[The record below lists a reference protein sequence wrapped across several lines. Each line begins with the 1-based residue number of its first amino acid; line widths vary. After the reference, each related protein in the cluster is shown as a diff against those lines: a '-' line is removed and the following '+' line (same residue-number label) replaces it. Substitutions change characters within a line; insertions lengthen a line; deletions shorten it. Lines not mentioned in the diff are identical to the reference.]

1 MSVSSRMRDIAVK
14 VANAATVSLGG
25 HPLTEMKSAYGT
37 TVTGVGLTGARLGAF
52 LAGGFSASG
61 KSVTVDSAL
70 SLDTVW
76 ACVKLISETIASMP
90 LKLYDGAGTATAKLA
105 RQHPL
110 YAILSATPNAD
121 MTPMEFW
128 GCIVGSMCLW
138 GNGFAQI
145 IRGAGGRVVALNPL
159 RPDRMTVR
167 RDIATGELTYTYAWQ
182 GTYLVLTE
190 DDMLHVRGW
199 GLDGILG
206 ISPISA
212 ARQSLGIALA
222 AEETAGSM
230 FRNGLITQTY
240 IKSPD
245 YIGEDQE
252 ARAKAVLEQV
262 TGSINAGKMPLL
274 EGGWSIETLGIPP
287 EDLQLL
293 ETRGFN
299 VETICRWFG
308 VAPVMI
314 GRMEKST
321 AWGSGLEQMNL
332 WFLTYTLMPLLCRI
346 EQAITRCLLSAADRQ
361 RYYAKHNVNGLLRG
375 DSAARSALYTTMGQ
389 NGIMTRNEIRA
400 LEELPPLPGGDVLT
414 VQAQMIPLADVG
426 KQARQP
432 TLMPVPGG
440 QPSNAASAAG
450 DSEEDDA

>member
-1 MSVSSRMRDIAVK
+1 MSIAERVRAGAFKAVS
-14 VANAATVSLGG
+14 AAYASLTGVQ
-25 HPLTEMKSAYGT
+25 LAEVRAYGAT
-37 TVTGVGLTGARLGAF
+37 IGGIGLTDVRLGAF
-52 LAGGFSASG
+52 LGGGLTASG

-90 LKLYDGAGTATAKLA
+90 LKLYDGLGTNNAALA
-105 RQHPL
+105 RSHPL
-110 YAILSATPNAD
+110 YPVLTVAPNAD

-128 GCIVGSMCLW
+128 GCMIGSLCLW

-145 IRGAGGRVVALNPL
+145 IRSTGGRVIALNPL

-167 RDIATGELTYTYAWQ
+167 RDLNTGELTYTYAWQ
-182 GTYLVLTE
+182 GQYLTLTE
-190 DDMLHVRGW
+190 DDMLHIRGW
-199 GLDGILG
+199 GLDGIMG

-212 ARQSLGIALA
+212 GRQSLGIALA
-222 AEETAGSM
+222 ADETAGSM
-230 FRNGLITQTY
+230 FRNGLLSQTY
-240 IKSPD
+240 VKSPE
-245 YIGEDQE
+245 YIPEGQE
-252 ARAKAVLEQV
+252 TRAKQALADIS
-262 TGSINAGKMPLL
+262 GAINAGRTPLL
-274 EGGWSIETLGIPP
+274 EGGWSIETIGIKP

-332 WFLTYTLMPLLCRI
+332 WFLTYTLLPILSRI
-346 EQAITRCLLSAADRQ
+346 EQAISRCLLSASDRL
-361 RYYAKHNVNGLLRG
+361 RYYPKHNVNGLLRG
-375 DSAARSALYTTMGQ
+375 DSSARAALYTSYGQ
-389 NGIMTRNEIRA
+389 NGIMTRNEMRA

-414 VQAQMIPLADVG
+414 VQAQMIPLTDVG
-426 KQARQP
+426 KAAVQP
-432 TLMPVPGG
+432 TTKPVPGG
-440 QPSNAASAAG
+440 QPSNAAAAAG
-450 DSEEDDA
+450 DDEDDDA